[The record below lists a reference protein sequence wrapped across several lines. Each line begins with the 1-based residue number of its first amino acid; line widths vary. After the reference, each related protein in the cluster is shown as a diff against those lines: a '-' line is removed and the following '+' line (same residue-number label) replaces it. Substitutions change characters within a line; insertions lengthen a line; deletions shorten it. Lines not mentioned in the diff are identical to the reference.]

1 MMLGQLKL
9 KLKIILVRVI
19 RMAAALVSKVPPLR
33 RFIVSIF
40 VHMPYFN
47 RRLRRIIEAGKG
59 SYMAFDK
66 RAAADNLLLGQLTP
80 RARNLHRHYQQI
92 KARNDQN
99 SD

>member
-1 MMLGQLKL
+1 MLAKL
-9 KLKIILVRVI
+9 KLSTKIAIVRVI
-19 RMAAALVSKVPPLR
+19 RMLAAIISQVPPLR

-40 VHMPYFN
+40 VHLPYFN

-66 RAAADNLLLGQLTP
+66 RAAADNLLVGQLTP
-80 RARNLHRHYQQI
+80 RARKLHQRYQDI
-92 KARNDQN
+92 KARDDQN

>member
-1 MMLGQLKL
+1 MLSRLKL
-9 KLKIILVRVI
+9 QLKIIVVRAI
-19 RMAAALVSKVPPLR
+19 RIAAALVSKVPPLR

-40 VHMPYFN
+40 VHLPYFN

-66 RAAADNLLLGQLTP
+66 RAAADNLLEGQLTP
-80 RARNLHRHYQQI
+80 RARKLHAQYQRL
-92 KARNDQN
+92 KAQHGKN

>member
-1 MMLGQLKL
+1 MLEKAKL
-9 KLKIILVRVI
+9 KLKIAIVRLI
-19 RMAAALVSKVPPLR
+19 RLCAALVSKVPPLR

-40 VHMPYFN
+40 VHLPYLN

-66 RAAADNLLLGQLTP
+66 RAAADNLLVSQLTP
-80 RARNLHRHYQQI
+80 RARKLHQNYQRHKELY
-92 KARNDQN
+92 DQN